1 MGLRFKHWGAAIQR
15 NITGRIE
22 PVDEPAEMEYS
33 LVAPNLAGPWGPR
46 KQFEY
51 LRSLRNPNVL
61 HRGLN
66 ADLLDGKHLQGIY
79 DRIAELYQPLCPNL
93 TALCAL
99 TGANGKLVRF
109 TGPGAMAV
117 TDILIDASSNI
128 TNVNNIT
135 VAELVRAKGDVKVP
149 GASNPNTGAN
159 AASTLWADSGNSD
172 RAMWGANPLAYLSD
186 VGGSGDVTQPGGN
199 SAGAGLMK
207 VSAGADKTIVD
218 IDDLTWSNP
227 DANTVRAQT
236 APATALEI
244 KATGGLTL
252 ENNGGG
258 VTVNDSLAVAT
269 GATVLQPT
277 EQAIVF
283 TQRTTLDTSYYE
295 ARKVMHDRVTIV
307 GTATDTWSITPVA
320 NGHYYIEVELKI
332 ECTASGGG
340 GGDPAVGAT
349 AFRKAIRTA
358 KVVGGTVTAVGT
370 QTDLHNASETNM
382 TGLALTIG
390 AGMGVLAVGVGGG
403 IAGNTYEVTRTVMIS
418 ESTT

>member
-51 LRSLRNPNVL
+51 LRSLRNPNIL
-61 HRGLN
+61 QRGLN

-99 TGANGKLVRF
+99 TGADGKLIRF
-109 TGPGAMAV
+109 TGPRAMAV
-117 TDILIDASSNI
+117 TDILVDASSNI

-149 GASNPNTGAN
+149 GTSNPNTGAN
-159 AASTLWADSGNSD
+159 AASTLWADANNSD
-172 RAMWGANPLAYLSD
+172 RAKWGSNTLAYLSD

-218 IDDLTWSNP
+218 IVALTWSNP

-236 APATALEI
+236 APATALEV

-258 VTVNDSLAVAT
+258 VTVNDSLKITRGTA
-269 GATVLQPT
+269 GALV
-277 EQAIVF
+277 IDK
-283 TQRTTLDTSYYE
+283 RTTKSASLSDMRVREYYGD
-295 ARKVMHDRVTIV
+295 A
-307 GTATDTWSITPVA
+307 AA
-320 NGHYYIEVELKI
+320 
-332 ECTASGGG
+332 TASGGVATMDFDIPLLDAESHVIEVEMHASVTATVKG
-340 GGDPAVGAT
+340 GPTDGQTAVYRATIHWSRNESINVTLSSVENDPGNWAAFSALNGAANVARMRLVAT
-349 AFRKAIRTA
+349 ATDGTEFQCQFYVTVRGGMVRT
-358 KVVGGTVTAVGT
+358 
-370 QTDLHNASETNM
+370 
-382 TGLALTIG
+382 
-390 AGMGVLAVGVGGG
+390 
-403 IAGNTYEVTRTVMIS
+403 
-418 ESTT
+418 